1 MTYVRLAVAAA
12 LLGIAPHAWAMDM
25 VETPYLRDKVQSGDL
40 PPVHER
46 LPENPR
52 VVTFDFEDQEI
63 GKHGGEIS
71 TLMRRAKDTR
81 MMTVYGYARLVKYTR
96 ELEMIPDMLESYE
109 VEDGRI
115 FTFKLRKGHK
125 WSDGTPFTTE
135 DFRYWWEDVA
145 NHEKLFPVGPPAALK
160 VSGEYPKVEVI
171 DETTIRYSWSNPH
184 PSFLH
189 RLAGA
194 SPLYIYA
201 PAHYLKQ
208 FHADY
213 VEPAELKARLKER
226 RQRNWAAFHNRSDD
240 LYRNNNPELPTLQPW
255 VVKNSPPSERF
266 IFERN
271 PFYHKVDAKGQQLPY
286 VDRVL
291 VNIAES
297 KLIPGKTAT
306 GEVDLQARYLRFD
319 DYTLLKKNEEKYD
332 FNVRL
337 WRIAKGAHLALFPN
351 LTNVDPT
358 WRALLRDI
366 RFRHALSY
374 AVDREEINEV
384 IYFGLGVEGNNTML
398 PESPLYR
405 EEYRSQHAQFDL
417 DRANE
422 LLDEIGLTER
432 NQDDI
437 RMMPNGQP
445 LEIIVETAG
454 KQPEEPDV
462 LQLIHDTWMEV
473 GVKLHIKPSS
483 LEVVRNRVFAGDT
496 VMSIFSGIEN
506 GLATPTMTPEDLA
519 PVHQIHYQWPKWGQY
534 IETFG
539 KSGEPADMPEA
550 REALDLYYKWFAAT
564 SEQEKADIWHQLLAI
579 NADQTWS
586 IGIIAGVMQPVVV
599 RNDLRNVPQEGL
611 WNWDPGAHFGLYEP
625 DLFWFDG

>member
-1 MTYVRLAVAAA
+1 MRYARLAFAAA
-12 LLGIAPHAWAMDM
+12 ILGIAPGAWGADYI
-25 VETPYLRDKVQSGDL
+25 ETPYLRDAVGAGDL

-52 VVTFDFEDQEI
+52 VVAFQYEGQEV
-63 GKHGGEIS
+63 GKHGGEIV

-96 ELEMIPDMLESYE
+96 DLELIPDMLESFD
-109 VEDGRI
+109 VEEGRI

-125 WSDGTPFTTE
+125 WSDGAPFTSE

-145 NHEKLFPVGPPAALK
+145 NHEKLFPVEPPAALK
-160 VSGEYPKVEVI
+160 VGGEYPKVEII
-171 DETTIRYSWSNPH
+171 DETTVRHSWSKPH
-184 PSFLH
+184 PSFL
-189 RLAGA
+189 RLLAGA

-201 PAHYLKQ
+201 PSHYLKQ
-208 FHADY
+208 FHAGY
-213 VEPAELKARLKER
+213 VEPSELKARLKKL
-226 RQRNWAAFHNRSDD
+226 RQRNWASYHNRSDD
-240 LYRNNNPELPTLQPW
+240 LFRNNNPDLPTLQPW
-255 VVKNSPPSERF
+255 VVKNAPPSERY

-271 PFYHKVDAKGQQLPY
+271 AFYHKVDEKGQQLPY
-286 VDRVL
+286 VDRIL
-291 VNIAES
+291 MNIAES

-306 GEVDLQARYLRFD
+306 GEADLQARYLRFD
-319 DYTLLKKNEEKYD
+319 DFTLLKKNEEKYD

-351 LTNVDPT
+351 LTHIDPN
-358 WRALLRDI
+358 WRTLLRDV
-366 RFRHALSY
+366 RFRRALSH
-374 AVDREEINEV
+374 AIDREEINEV

-405 EEYRSQHAQFDL
+405 DEYRNAYAEFDL

-432 NQDDI
+432 NSNGI
-437 RMMPNGQP
+437 RLMRNGEP

-462 LQLIHDTWMEV
+462 LQLIHDTWLEA

-506 GLATPTMTPEDLA
+506 GLATPKMTPEDLA

-539 KSGEPADMPEA
+539 KSGEPADLPEA
-550 REALDLYYKWFAAT
+550 RQALDLYYAWFSAAT
-564 SEQEKADIWHQLLAI
+564 EQDKTEIWHSLLSI
-579 NADQTWS
+579 NAEQMWS

-599 RNDLRNVPQEGL
+599 RKSLRNDPDEGL
-611 WNWDPGAHFGLYEP
+611 WNWDPGSHFGLYEP
-625 DLFWFDG
+625 DLFWFDT